1 MEDLRQRVGLVGEI
15 LKKTLESFDLYI
27 AVDSKTEEFMFLDR
41 KAYEE
46 GKAKMCRVK
55 MNEIN
60 VRK

>member
-1 MEDLRQRVGLVGEI
+1 MEDLESRIQLI
-15 LKKTLESFDLYI
+15 SQLIKTSLEEFDLYI

-41 KAYEE
+41 KAYED
-46 GKAKMCRVK
+46 GKAKLGRVK